1 MSFGH
6 TCSIGTTIVSLG
18 KGWTKLNMPNSKVT
32 SAHEKQINDQNRV
45 SVSYDTE
52 CEGIGQAE
60 AVGLS
65 DPTAP
70 QNVCPQI

>member
-1 MSFGH
+1 MKSKLM
-6 TCSIGTTIVSLG
+6 IKIVHRRHM
-18 KGWTKLNMPNSKVT
+18 T
-32 SAHEKQINDQNRV
+32 QN
-45 SVSYDTE
+45 
-52 CEGIGQAE
+52 EGIGQAE